1 MLLYQN
7 PYRSNE
13 RVDDEVDL
21 RNVNVLLKM
30 NKARFQFGE
39 ILLDRRNHLVS
50 LIQLT
55 YKRGEGDKMGR

>member
-7 PYRSNE
+7 AYRSNE
-13 RVDDEVDL
+13 RMDDEVDL

-30 NKARFQFGE
+30 NKTRFQFGE